1 MDTNKI
7 EYAEFV
13 KEMRTNEDRL
23 KRMLIDDRVKVF
35 DWGHILDKNNI
46 QGADRE
52 RFLKAQEYVNNIKIR
67 CENGV
72 WS

>member
-1 MDTNKI
+1 MTKI

-13 KEMRTNEDRL
+13 KEMRANEDRI
-23 KRMLIDDRVKVF
+23 KRMLIDDRIKTF
-35 DWGHILDKNNI
+35 DWTHILDKNNV